1 MVSTRHILI
10 ILDLRMP
17 IVLQSSC
24 DNSTQTIH
32 LLSPLKFYPNLKCLV
47 CTRAEL
53 AYDTTFNTDGTL
65 TCTWIDQDCDW
76 NDPILKNRAGESLN
90 LATNYLTDMLHT
102 LYQESTAEAAPPIL
116 EVFIAATL
124 IAAGLGS
131 VYVIRKRKKR
141 EQPP

>member
-1 MVSTRHILI
+1 VSTRHILI

-24 DNSTQTIH
+24 DNSTHTVH

-65 TCTWIDQDCDW
+65 TCTWMDQNYDW
-76 NDPILKNRAGESLN
+76 NDPTFKNRAGESLN
-90 LATNYLTDMLHT
+90 LATNYLADVLHT
-102 LYQESTAEAAPPIL
+102 LYQESTAETALPIL
-116 EVFIAATL
+116 EAFIVVAL
-124 IAAGLGS
+124 ITAGVGS
-131 VYVIRKRKKR
+131 AYVLRKRKKR
-141 EQPP
+141 Q